1 MTIYLASGNAHKA
14 REFQELANQSPAP
27 RPARGPEPACG
38 ELVESVEW
46 ELVEAVERARALLH
60 VEIISAAA
68 IGGMP
73 PVVEDTGLF
82 AGNARKKA
90 RALQERLPA
99 GAWALADDSGLC
111 VDALGGAPGV
121 ESAYYAGPRGSG
133 AENLAKL
140 VTVLRDVPDGRR
152 AAHFTCVLV
161 LIGPDREEHVFEGR
175 CDGRLGR
182 EPAGGGGFGYDP
194 LFVPVGY
201 ERTFAELDPAIK
213 NKLSHRGRAWAALIS
228 WLNENVRT

>member
-27 RPARGPEPACG
+27 RPARGPEPARG
-38 ELVESVEW
+38 
-46 ELVEAVERARALLH
+46 ELVEAVERASRLLQ

-121 ESAYYAGPRGSG
+121 ESAYYAGPRASG

-140 VTVLRDVPDGRR
+140 VAVMRDVPDGRR
-152 AAHFTCVLV
+152 AAHFVCMLILV
-161 LIGPDREEHVFEGR
+161 GPGGEEHVFEGR
-175 CDGRLGR
+175 GDGRLGR
-182 EPAGGGGFGYDP
+182 EPAGGAGFGYDP
-194 LFVPVGY
+194 LFIPDGY

-213 NKLSHRGRAWAALIS
+213 NRLSHRGRAWACLAA
-228 WLNENVRT
+228 WLRENAQAQGGFMQL

>member
-1 MTIYLASGNAHKA
+1 MKLFLASGNLHKA
-14 REFQELANQSPAP
+14 REFQALVDGSPAS
-27 RPARGPEPACG
+27 R
-38 ELVESVEW
+38 
-46 ELVEAVERARALLH
+46 LLQL
-60 VEIISAAA
+60 EIASAAVV
-68 IGGMP
+68 GGMP

-82 AGNARKKA
+82 VGNARKKA

-121 ESAYYAGPRGSG
+121 ESAYYAGPRAGG

-140 VTVLRDVPDGRR
+140 VSVMRDVPDGRR
-152 AAHFTCVLV
+152 AAHFTCVLILV
-161 LIGPDREEHVFEGR
+161 GPGGEHVFEGR

-182 EPAGGGGFGYDP
+182 EPAGADGFGYDP
-194 LFVPVGY
+194 LFIPDGY

-213 NKLSHRGRAWAALIS
+213 NRLSHRGHAWAGLAA
-228 WLNENVRT
+228 WLGENVPA